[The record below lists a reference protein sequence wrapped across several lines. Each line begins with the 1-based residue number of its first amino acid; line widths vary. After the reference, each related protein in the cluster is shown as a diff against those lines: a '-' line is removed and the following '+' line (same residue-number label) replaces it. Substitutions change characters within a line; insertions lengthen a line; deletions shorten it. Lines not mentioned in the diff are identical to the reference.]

1 VWKIGA
7 SGLVAD
13 STGHYDATTYERQ
26 VAHGIDGL
34 LLTPLRLI
42 CSLGDDARRNT

>member
-13 STGHYDATTYERQ
+13 STGYYDEAAYERQ
-26 VAHGIDGL
+26 VAHGIDG
-34 LLTPLRLI
+34 
-42 CSLGDDARRNT
+42 